1 MFGSRLLAEG
11 TAVMEGEESKHVPES
26 EIIRSPLQMPKVFN
40 RLVELPIVKSTYG
53 RVSGVYYLAK
63 EKSTVAMIGLSATE
77 VSLKAVGAAVKV
89 TYTALPSSG
98 FVGRLKLS
106 FEKKGKPRKNFGCIR
121 CRSLLKLAL
130 AVALDKLL
138 VSV

>member
-1 MFGSRLLAEG
+1 
-11 TAVMEGEESKHVPES
+11 MEGEESKHVPES
-26 EIIRSPLQMPKVFN
+26 EIIRSPLQMPRVFN

-53 RVSGVYYLAK
+53 RISGVYDLAK
-63 EKSTVAMIGLSATE
+63 EKSKVAMIGLSVTE

-98 FVGRLKLS
+98 FVGSLKLI
-106 FEKKGKPRKNFGCIR
+106 FEKKGKPRKNFGWKVWATFKT
-121 CRSLLKLAL
+121 RSCCST
-130 AVALDKLL
+130 LDELL